1 MPDIG
6 VNDTVLHYEE
16 AGEGPPLLLLH
27 GGAGTALLH
36 FRNEIPELAA
46 AGFHVIAPDFRGY
59 GRSSP
64 PRDFPPGFYQ
74 RDAADMAAL
83 LRTLDLAP
91 AHLAGWSD
99 GGITALVLAADYPE
113 TARSLAVWGAEA
125 YIKPEER
132 AGWAQMV
139 NWQAWPDRTR
149 ERFIAAQGQLNG
161 TDVLQRMREGYER
174 ELDAGGNIV
183 ADRLNRISCPTL
195 ILHGDADEGVPVAH
209 AHEMH
214 AAIRGS
220 ELRIFLGG
228 AHALHRD
235 CHDELMRELTAF
247 LRGNLSPG
255 PSPKAGGEL

>member
-1 MPDIG
+1 MPEIA
-6 VNDTVLHYEE
+6 VNGTVLHYEE
-16 AGEGPPLLLLH
+16 AGEGPPLMLLH
-27 GGAGTALLH
+27 GGGGTALLH

-46 AGFHVIAPDFRGY
+46 AGFHVVAPDLRGY

-83 LRTLDLAP
+83 IRALDLAP

-99 GGITALVLAADYPE
+99 GGITALLLAADHLDI
-113 TARSLAVWGAEA
+113 ARTLAVWGAEA

-139 NWQAWPDRTR
+139 NWQAWPQRTLD
-149 ERFIAAQGQLNG
+149 RFIAAQGPLNWPG
-161 TDVLQRMREGYER
+161 VLERMREGYER

-183 ADRLNRISCPTL
+183 ADRLDRISSPTL

-209 AHEMH
+209 AHELH
-214 AAIRGS
+214 ASIRGS
-220 ELRIFLGG
+220 ELRVFPGG

-235 CHDELMRELTAF
+235 KHEELVRALIAF
-247 LRGNLSPG
+247 LRQPNEEESRDG
-255 PSPKAGGEL
+255 